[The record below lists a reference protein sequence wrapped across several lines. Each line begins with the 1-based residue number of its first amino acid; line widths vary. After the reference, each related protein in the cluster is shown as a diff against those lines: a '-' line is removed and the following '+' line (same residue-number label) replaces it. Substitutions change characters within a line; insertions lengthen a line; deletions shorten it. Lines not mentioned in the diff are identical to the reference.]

1 MATVPEFRNLPAATP
16 IVNYDEPPVKP
27 PPLLAV
33 GPLGWARRNLF
44 GSWLDGILT
53 LIGVTL
59 IISVLVSVLTWA
71 TSQANW
77 FAVTFNLRLF
87 LLGRYE
93 TEYEWRVTVFVL
105 FVGFTI
111 GVCVA
116 AFSRLTRGFFIG
128 AVILLAI
135 LFIAPPLIEQTAPRA
150 SAYFAAGNIPIAA
163 TGDETVNPNPATAF
177 IGSANETITLRLA
190 SGDMASEDTLRA
202 LSGFMDQASNQ
213 LRNAADTRI
222 TNTARAAELDAIL
235 AGDLLTE
242 NQRIRLTRERE
253 LLALAEPIL
262 ETYQVNQV
270 PVQIIIRRGITGEVI
285 GETLLQADNPS
296 LDVTL
301 PENGWYVLETSIPE
315 GQEGTV
321 LLDTVGIYPL
331 LERTVARGGG
341 DEAVVEEGESSSGG
355 LAVGSISQ
363 YVRMTDRLTTE
374 ETRPQDA
381 EGDDIPM
388 NVIVD
393 NNYRGMRSF
402 GEYLSLF
409 VGPFFALIDTGIL
422 MLLVA
427 VVAGYGIGVL
437 LQRFGSVENPRVRIQ
452 RLALWLL
459 GASPLVMFIL
469 VYGLGTILPLT
480 DDRRWGGLLLTF
492 MLTVVGIGASFPLG
506 ILLALGRRSSL
517 PVVSTICTLYI
528 ETIRGVPL
536 ITVLYMSQLLVPLIN
551 PALADFPNVFRAMVA
566 IIFFSAAYLAEN
578 VRGGLQ
584 SLPPGQI
591 EAAKALGLNPVQ
603 TVLNITLPQ
612 ALRAVIPALVGQF
625 ISLFKDTSLVSI
637 VGLIEFSGA
646 GRLIV
651 AQTEFLGTRREVF
664 FFQIIVYFCVCYA
677 IAAVSRRIEASG
689 SGATLTRKI

>member
-1 MATVPEFRNLPAATP
+1 MATIPESRNVPAAIP

-53 LIGVTL
+53 LLGTAL
-59 IISVLVSVLTWA
+59 IISVLVSIITWA
-71 TSQANW
+71 IGQANW
-77 FAVTFNLRLF
+77 FAVSFNLRLF
-87 LLGRYE
+87 MLGRFE
-93 TEYEWRVTVFVL
+93 TEYEWRVTIFVL
-105 FVGFTI
+105 FVGLTI
-111 GVCVA
+111 GVCIA

-128 AVILLAI
+128 AAILLAI
-135 LFIAPPLIEQTAPRA
+135 LFIAPPLIVQTAPRA

-177 IGSANETITLRLA
+177 IGEANETITLRLA
-190 SGDMASEDTLRA
+190 TGDMQSEDSLRA

-222 TNTARAAELDAIL
+222 TNTTRAAELDSIL
-235 AGDLLTE
+235 AGDLLTA

-253 LLALAEPIL
+253 LLELAEPIL
-262 ETYQVNQV
+262 ETYRLNQV
-270 PVQIIIRRGITGEVI
+270 PVQILIRRGNTAEIVGEA
-285 GETLLQADNPS
+285 TLQADTPS
-296 LDVTL
+296 LEVNL
-301 PENGWYVLETSIPE
+301 PESGWYVLETIIPE

-331 LERTVARGGG
+331 LERTVARGG
-341 DEAVVEEGESSSGG
+341 DEAVVEESESSSS

-374 ETRPQDA
+374 ETRPQNA

-393 NNYRGMRSF
+393 NNYRGIRSF

-409 VGPFFALIDTGIL
+409 VGPFFASINTAILFLLI
-422 MLLVA
+422 A
-427 VVAGYGIGVL
+427 VVAGYGLGVFI
-437 LQRFGSVENPRVRIQ
+437 QRYGTAELPRLRTQ

-469 VYGLGTILPLT
+469 VYGLGNILPLT

-492 MLTVVGIGASFPLG
+492 MLSVVGIGASFPLG
-506 ILLALGRRSSL
+506 VLLALGRRSSL

-584 SLPPGQI
+584 SLPAGQI
-591 EAAKALGLNPVQ
+591 EAAKALGLNPIQ
-603 TVLNITLPQ
+603 TMLNITLPQ

-664 FFQIIVYFCVCYA
+664 FFQVILYFCVCYA